1 MKVNYYIF
9 LLLLLAFKL
18 HAQTLTGIVFDENK
32 ETIAGA
38 AVYLDGTS
46 IGTITDEFGKYELR
60 ATNKVNTTLVI
71 NFIGYESKIINHPFE
86 NPAQTIYLTP
96 KETHLKEVTVIA
108 DGFSRADKLQLFR
121 DQFLGKT
128 KAGRSCKIL
137 NEADISF
144 SYDTKTNKLSAFS
157 AVPIRIQNKYLG
169 YEILFSLVE
178 FDVRFYKKSI
188 KSADVT
194 SSYFAGTTFYKDHSQ
209 GKKSYLNKRKN
220 TYLGS
225 EMQFFRNLTQNIW
238 GKKNF
243 ILFDGSYMTN
253 PKEHFSVQKKSGT
266 YTVTISDSGNKEVI
280 SLTSADKFNKSFNLL
295 YDNSKQSNVIFR
307 SNVIQIDEFGNNENF
322 DVVLFG
328 GELGKR
334 RAGDMLPMDFVL

>member
-1 MKVNYYIF
+1 MKLNYYIF
-9 LLLLLAFKL
+9 LLLILAFKMQS
-18 HAQTLTGIVFDENK
+18 QTLTGIVFDENK

-60 ATNKVNTTLVI
+60 AANKVNTKLVI
-71 NFIGYESKIINHPFE
+71 NFIGYESKIINNPFE
-86 NPAQTIYLTP
+86 NPAQTIYLIP
-96 KETHLKEVTVIA
+96 KETHLQEVTVIA

-121 DQFLGKT
+121 DQFLGTT
-128 KAGRSCKIL
+128 KAGRSCKIV

-144 SYDTKTNKLSAFS
+144 SYDSKTNKLSAFS
-157 AVPIRIQNKYLG
+157 AVPIRIQNNYLG
-169 YEILFSLVE
+169 YEILFFLVE

-194 SSYFAGTTFYKDHSQ
+194 SSYFAGTTFYKDHSNE
-209 GKKSYLNKRKN
+209 KKSYLDKRKK

-243 ILFDGSYMTN
+243 LLFDGSYMTN
-253 PKEHFSVQKKSGT
+253 PKEHFKVQKNDGT
-266 YTVTISDSGNKEVI
+266 YTVTISDSGNKEALSI
-280 SLTSADKFNKSFNLL
+280 YSAKKFSKSFNLL
-295 YDNSKQSNVIFR
+295 YANSKQSNVIFNT
-307 SNVIQIDEFGNNENF
+307 NVIQIDEFGNNENF

-334 RAGDMLPMDFVL
+334 RAGDMLPMDFIL

>member
-1 MKVNYYIF
+1 MKVNYCIF
-9 LLLLLAFKL
+9 LLLVLVFKM
-18 HAQTLTGIVFDENK
+18 HSQTLSGTVFDENK

-71 NFIGYESKIINHPFE
+71 NFIGYESKIIQNPFE
-86 NPAQTIYLTP
+86 NPVQTIFLIP
-96 KETHLKEVTVIA
+96 KETHLQEVTVIA

-144 SYDTKTNKLSAFS
+144 SYDSKTNKLSAFS
-157 AVPIRIQNKYLG
+157 AVPIRIQNNYLG
-169 YEILFSLVE
+169 YEITFSLVE
-178 FDVRFYKKSI
+178 FEVGFYKKSI
-188 KSADVT
+188 KSADAT
-194 SSYFAGTTFYKDHSQ
+194 KSYFAGTTFYKDNSNGQ
-209 GKKSYLNKRKN
+209 KTYLDKRKK

-225 EMQFFRNLTQNIW
+225 EMQFFRNLTQNRW
-238 GKKNF
+238 GKKEF

-253 PKEHFSVQKKSGT
+253 PKDHFQISKDSGN
-266 YTVTISDSGNKEVI
+266 YTVTINNSGGEKPLSI
-280 SLTSADKFNKSFNLL
+280 YSSSKFSKSFNLL
-295 YDNSKQSNVIFR
+295 YANSKQSNVIFNT
-307 SNVIQIDEFGNNENF
+307 NVIQIDEFGNNQNF

-334 RAGDMLPMDFVL
+334 RAGDLLPMDFVL